1 MILIYLCYK
10 YFVFH
15 VLIANIPLTSVA
27 EIAADEFRFADRRLL
42 CGEFAEELT
51 GRPSISSR

>member
-1 MILIYLCYK
+1 MLY
-10 YFVFH
+10 VFCLVH
-15 VLIANIPLTSVA
+15 VVMAYIPLTSVA

>member
-1 MILIYLCYK
+1 MNKVYFIYIYFPILVAY
-10 YFVFH
+10 
-15 VLIANIPLTSVA
+15 IPLTSVA